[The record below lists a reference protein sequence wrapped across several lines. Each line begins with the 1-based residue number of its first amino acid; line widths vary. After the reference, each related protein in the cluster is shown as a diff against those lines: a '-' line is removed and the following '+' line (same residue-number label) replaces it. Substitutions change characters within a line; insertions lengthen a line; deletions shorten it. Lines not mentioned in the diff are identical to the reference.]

1 MMQDIGMRVHN
12 ACQANSSPWS
22 FVERFIEK
30 MDCLLL
36 SAFNSGKGN
45 DTLNGGKFT
54 DYLYGGDVS
63 GGMMGLKCVANDA
76 FWKRSA

>member
-1 MMQDIGMRVHN
+1 
-12 ACQANSSPWS
+12 
-22 FVERFIEK
+22 